1 MLKID
6 NLCKCGVADIKYIPF
21 HVCKNL
27 SIIHVIS
34 GAIEVRCVSGIF
46 RIESGQTEIF
56 NVKEPIMLTGLPDAR
71 VLYLC
76 FDDSYL
82 STYGINFECVTY
94 NCNGDN
100 FFAAKAKPEHVASLF
115 TMMVRCVRDI
125 VKEDLRA
132 CITNDLDDILN
143 YVIENFDDIGH
154 LFDGTGNLA
163 FSKERFKRISAYM
176 ISHVSERIS
185 LNDIA
190 RQEFLSVP
198 YLSKEFKEHLEQ
210 GYIRVMNYYRTI
222 NSVIQLLDTDNTLT
236 YIAENSGFSSVRYY
250 NKIFTEEYKQDFI
263 NKVYDY
269 NELEKSKY
277 LSKIKK
283 ALKDITNLPPA
294 SVDKGDCDKL
304 FRKIDNVT
312 VMPSNIYND
321 LINEENNIIDEYT
334 KLLNMDKLNKE
345 NYEKLLKKKNELL
358 GFTVPI
364 KTYKK
369 IKNYSGIEI
378 NLNKNKT
385 NRIFVVELE
394 YNEELGLLDK
404 KDDSIMC
411 D

>member
-1 MLKID
+1 MLKVEY
-6 NLCKCGVADIKYIPF
+6 LCKCGIADIKYIPF

-76 FDDSYL
+76 FEDSYL
-82 STYGINFECVTY
+82 STYDINFECVTY

-132 CITNDLDDILN
+132 CITNDLDAILN

-154 LFDGTGNLA
+154 LFGGTGNLA
-163 FSKERFKRISAYM
+163 FSKERFKRISEYM

-222 NSVIQLLDTDNTLT
+222 NSVIQLLDTDNSLT

-250 NKIFTEEYKQDFI
+250 NKIFTEY
-263 NKVYDY
+263 
-269 NELEKSKY
+269 LGCLPSKFRSMY
-277 LSKIKK
+277 ADKAWDAVECNLNAEGFEQVLSDICSRNNIKIV
-283 ALKDITNLPPA
+283 AENY
-294 SVDKGDCDKL
+294 DKL
-304 FRKIDNVT
+304 RRFTYTGVTDSPTTIHIELPYAEQMRKVIVVINDEVSRWGEDLIVDLDDRDLICGPRKEMYILRQKESKVDVT
-312 VMPSNIYND
+312 VKGKWQ
-321 LINEENNIIDEYT
+321 IDFYIVAEFET
-334 KLLNMDKLNKE
+334 D
-345 NYEKLLKKKNELL
+345 
-358 GFTVPI
+358 
-364 KTYKK
+364 
-369 IKNYSGIEI
+369 
-378 NLNKNKT
+378 
-385 NRIFVVELE
+385 
-394 YNEELGLLDK
+394 
-404 KDDSIMC
+404 
-411 D
+411 